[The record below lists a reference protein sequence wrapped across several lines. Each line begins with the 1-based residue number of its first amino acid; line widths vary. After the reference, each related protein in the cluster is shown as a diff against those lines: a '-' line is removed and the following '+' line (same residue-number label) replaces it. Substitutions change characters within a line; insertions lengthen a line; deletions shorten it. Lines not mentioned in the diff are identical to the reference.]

1 MKKIIFIIGLFF
13 LTFTGFSQ
21 AWTVTVDLHG
31 DCVYP
36 QSETVYV
43 VHVMIHKNFQLVAQN
58 TVITANTNLG
68 SDIVQVLLPQFCTGD
83 DGDYQ
88 ILIEGGKVDV
98 NTKEELCRGKKTVTG
113 TYTCSEFANGSI
125 SQIPLVIE

>member
-1 MKKIIFIIGLFF
+1 MKKLILITGLFL
-13 LTFTGFSQ
+13 LTLSGFSQ
-21 AWTVTVDLHG
+21 AWTVTVTLDG

-43 VHVMIHKNFQLVAQN
+43 VHVMIHENFQLVAQN
-58 TVITANTNLG
+58 TVITSNTNWG
-68 SDIVQVLLPQFCTGD
+68 SETISVVLPQFCTGD

-98 NTKEELCRGKKTVTG
+98 NTKEELCRGKDTIAG
-113 TYTCSEFANGSI
+113 TYTCAQFSSGYI
-125 SQIPLVIE
+125 SPLTLNVE